1 MWRRYC
7 GVEVGLYKY
16 FAEFRQKV
24 ALYVDQ
30 KLLTGTMP
38 TLLQHLDCDGS
49 WSVSDCRALISE
61 LTEIKAVFQKE
72 PPSKEIQ
79 NLKENVSK
87 FFGITPKN
95 LFECFVDTDC
105 EFLIDRLLERG
116 SYIRQSAGT
125 SGKYYYDC
133 CYGTGTVDF

>member
-1 MWRRYC
+1 MGLYLCVFDQCGDDIC

-24 ALYVDQ
+24 ALYIDQ

-38 TLLQHLDCDGS
+38 TLLQHPDCDGS

-61 LTEIKAVFQKE
+61 LTEIKEVFQKE

-79 NLKENVSK
+79 NLKENMFK

-105 EFLIDRLLERG
+105 EFLIDRFLELCNCAIKENRP
-116 SYIRQSAGT
+116 IMFQ
-125 SGKYYYDC
+125 
-133 CYGTGTVDF
+133 